1 MENKIFAETTYII
14 LLTLILTI
22 LLLHIFN
29 IIKLNTDK
37 FSVFLITLLFTLLIF
52 PAVTNIK
59 AFGIIDL
66 KRDEKA
72 LSSNNKDNVKND
84 R

>member
-14 LLTLILTI
+14 LLTLLLTT
-22 LLLHIFN
+22 LLLHIFS
-29 IIKLNTDK
+29 IIQLNADK
-37 FSVFLITLLFTLLIF
+37 FSIFLITLLFTLLLF

-66 KRDEKA
+66 KRDEKV
-72 LSSNNKDNVKND
+72 LSSNNKDNIKNN